1 MKRMGVIG
9 RLLEIVKVS
18 EKTLNKKLAYFLL
31 FLITSIFIFL
41 ELRMFELY
49 PQPLPGITDA
59 SIFQGLFFVPEL
71 TSLSLPE
78 TAVRLFIV
86 IYFLNFK

>member
-1 MKRMGVIG
+1 
-9 RLLEIVKVS
+9 
-18 EKTLNKKLAYFLL
+18 
-31 FLITSIFIFL
+31 
-41 ELRMFELY
+41 MFELY